1 MNSAISRTRSGFTLV
16 ELLVV
21 IAIIGVLV
29 SLLLPAVQ
37 SAREAARRMS
47 CSNNMRQLGLALH
60 NYHDT
65 MKVFPP
71 AILGSGRYGGNY
83 PGYTVANTTGWMMMI
98 SFLEQK
104 AMADAYNFNV
114 PASTSNGFGKPYA
127 GGVSSSEANKPY
139 YSKKLTMFTCPSDS
153 EPAQALINAPNS
165 ADYYEAN
172 SVARSNYLFST
183 GSFTDYDEPYE
194 RTMSSLNYIGAFGN
208 DGAATIATITD
219 GTSNSIAV
227 GESKQGHRGKVASV
241 FGPYWGAGVHTCCHG
256 RAFVDTS
263 LTTVGGKSVQVG
275 QLYSGINYDNGGD
288 GKRQQYAWQFGS
300 YHPAG
305 AQFTMCDGSVRFIA
319 NNVDHN
325 NIFVKMCLISD
336 GSTVQIP

>member
-1 MNSAISRTRSGFTLV
+1 MSLRTLRTRAAFTLV

-47 CSNNMRQLGLALH
+47 CSNNMRQIGLSLH

-65 MKVFPP
+65 MKSFPP
-71 AILGSGRYGGNY
+71 AIIGSGRYGGNY
-83 PGYTVANTTGWMMMI
+83 PGYTVANTTGWMMMA
-98 SFLEQK
+98 SFYEQR
-104 AMADAYNFNV
+104 AMADGYNFNV
-114 PASTSNGFGKPYA
+114 PSSTSNGFGKPFA
-127 GGVSSSEANKPY
+127 GGVSTSETNKLY
-139 YSKKLTMFTCPSDS
+139 YSKKLPIFTCPSDQD
-153 EPAQALINAPNS
+153 PAPVMISSPNS
-165 ADYYEAN
+165 TEYYEAN

-183 GSFTDYDEPYE
+183 GSYTDYDEPYE
-194 RTMSSLNYIGAFGN
+194 RAASNINGLGAFGN

-241 FGPYWGAGVHTCCHG
+241 FGPFWGAGVHTCCHG
-256 RAFVDTS
+256 RVFTDTT
-263 LTTVGGKSVQVG
+263 LATVGGKTVQTG
-275 QLYSGINYDNGGD
+275 ILYSGINYDNGGN
-288 GKRQQYAWQFGS
+288 GMRQQYAWQFGS
-300 YHPAG
+300 YHPNG
-305 AQFTMCDGSVRFIA
+305 AQFTMCDGSVRFIP

-325 NIFVKMCLISD
+325 NVFVKMCLIAD
-336 GSTVQIP
+336 GSSVQLP